1 MLNIS
6 FGNPDLITV
15 FVRLVL
21 ALVCGGV
28 VGLFRS
34 IKRRG
39 AGFRTHGL
47 VCVGSCLVSMTG
59 IYLYYAFGQ
68 NAGDV
73 TRLPAQVITGVSFL
87 GVGTIIV
94 MGGRHIKGLTTAAG
108 LWVCSGIGV
117 ALGVGFYSAAILSVL
132 IIISLY
138 VLLPNIDQAVYS
150 HSRILDL
157 YVEFESRSAVT
168 EFLKLM
174 REKGYKVSDLE
185 LSKPKKGI
193 DSTVSARFSL
203 RVPTAG
209 HHDEYIQELNDM
221 DCVEYVEEFGI

>member
-1 MLNIS
+1 M
-6 FGNPDLITV
+6 DD
-15 FVRLVL
+15 
-21 ALVCGGV
+21 
-28 VGLFRS
+28 
-34 IKRRG
+34 
-39 AGFRTHGL
+39 
-47 VCVGSCLVSMTG
+47 
-59 IYLYYAFGQ
+59 YA
-68 NAGDV
+68 
-73 TRLPAQVITGVSFL
+73 
-87 GVGTIIV
+87 
-94 MGGRHIKGLTTAAG
+94 
-108 LWVCSGIGV
+108 
-117 ALGVGFYSAAILSVL
+117 
-132 IIISLY
+132 
-138 VLLPNIDQAVYS
+138 YS

>member
-157 YVEFESRSAVT
+157 YIEFQNRKAVGSFIRYVKGRGGRLVMMETDNNKGSREELFCVIVE
-168 EFLKLM
+168 
-174 REKGYKVSDLE
+174 LE
-185 LSKPKKGI
+185 IKKGRLHEAV
-193 DSTVSARFSL
+193 VSEIMQMPEVA
-203 RVPTAG
+203 
-209 HHDEYIQELNDM
+209 
-221 DCVEYVEEFGI
+221 YVEEI